1 MNSIKKSIKTSWWLF
16 AASNGSKKTVLMSR
30 ISLITI
36 PIVLGVG
43 IAIALGIITGLPYVG
58 AIAGVI
64 ATFIA
69 ASLMVKTSPS
79 VAEQV
84 DEYLHK
90 DPEEHIVGT
99 TDYIKVY
106 EIETKSK
113 YKPAFY
119 YGAGEWMCSGHA
131 PIKEFIEAIQEADNI
146 LSNIPYQTLEDA
158 VQYHYAVEQCSK
170 KLGRDVLKIVP
181 KSTPGCTPITR
192 LRVASNTF
200 TY

>member
-30 ISLITI
+30 ISLIVI
-36 PIVLGVG
+36 PILLGVG
-43 IAIALGIITGLPYVG
+43 IALVLGITTGLPYVG
-58 AIAGVI
+58 AIAGIIV
-64 ATFIA
+64 TFIV
-69 ASLMVKTSPS
+69 ASFMVRTSPT

-84 DEYLHK
+84 DEFLHK
-90 DPEEHIVGT
+90 DPEESIVGT

-131 PIKEFIEAIQEADNI
+131 PIKEFIDAIQEADNI
-146 LSNIPYQTLEDA
+146 LCNMAYQALEDA
-158 VQYHYAVEQCSK
+158 VQYHYAVEQYSE
-170 KLGRDVLKIVP
+170 KLGRDILKIVP
-181 KSTPGCTPITR
+181 KTTPGCTPITR
-192 LRVASNTF
+192 LRVASDTF
-200 TY
+200 TL